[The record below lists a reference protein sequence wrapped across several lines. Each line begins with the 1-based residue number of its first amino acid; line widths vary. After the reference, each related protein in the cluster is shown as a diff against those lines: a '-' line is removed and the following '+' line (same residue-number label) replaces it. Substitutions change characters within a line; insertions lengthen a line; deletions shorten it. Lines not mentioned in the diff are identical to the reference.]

1 MSSRGEKL
9 LALARVQAIESS
21 EEEFEEDS
29 DDSVKDKDYF
39 PSSDEDEEDLEIV
52 DTDDFEEL
60 ENDENIANNQQ
71 TQATYNEDDWEKV
84 QQSDQNLF
92 DKKCEK
98 DDVFTSLVS
107 TTTPL
112 DFFKHFVTDD
122 LVQINQSIKNLMVEE
137 TNRYADDLKSCN
149 RIEKARTKLWQPV
162 AKNEIYKFFA
172 VVLAM
177 GIVDLPKIN
186 LYWSKDTLY
195 HNEFISKCLSRYRF
209 LLILH

>member
-9 LALARVQAIESS
+9 VALARAQAIERS
-21 EEEFEEDS
+21 EEDS
-29 DDSVKDKDYF
+29 DDSVKDKDYV

-71 TQATYNEDDWEKV
+71 TQATDNEDDWGKV
-84 QQSDQNLF
+84 QQSDQHLF

-98 DDVFTSLVS
+98 DNVFTSLVS
-107 TTTPL
+107 STTPL
-112 DFFKHFVTDD
+112 DFFKLFVTDD
-122 LVQINQSIKNLMVEE
+122 LVDLMVEE

-149 RIEKARTKLWQPV
+149 RIEKARIKLWQPV

-172 VVLAM
+172 VVLVM

-186 LYWSKDTLY
+186 LYWSKNTLY
-195 HNEFISKCLSRYRF
+195 HKEFISKC
-209 LLILH
+209 